1 MPQAPG
7 PRSLIGAGLT
17 GVDTPWRSFLPD
29 HERQSQFA
37 AVAGSVPAGRIASPD
52 DVADAVAY
60 LVGASL
66 VTGPILPVDGGF
78 TVA

>member
-1 MPQAPG
+1 
-7 PRSLIGAGLT
+7 
-17 GVDTPWRSFLPD
+17 V
-29 HERQSQFA
+29 QFA
-37 AVAGSVPAGRIASPD
+37 AAADSVPAGRIASPD

-66 VTGPILPVDGGF
+66 ITGTILPVDGGF